1 MLLGGASSC
10 VTLSAHTFTS
20 GVGAVVLH
28 QFPPQARAVQ
38 AMLLSSRASGRAR
51 SLEGRLLAT
60 GTAREGAETSSHSC
74 KGRVENAEGNLRTLS
89 GRKQTGRKLGINIAA
104 GIIFY
109 KEAEFCQQ
117 HSQLYPWL
125 SDGNKL

>member
-1 MLLGGASSC
+1 MA
-10 VTLSAHTFTS
+10 LSAHTFTS

-28 QFPPQARAVQ
+28 QFPPQARAVE